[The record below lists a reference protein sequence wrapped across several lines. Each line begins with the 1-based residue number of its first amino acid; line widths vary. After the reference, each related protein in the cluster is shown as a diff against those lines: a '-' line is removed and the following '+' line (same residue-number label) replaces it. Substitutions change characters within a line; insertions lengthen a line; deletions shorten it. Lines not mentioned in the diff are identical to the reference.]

1 MIIIVCVCG
10 LGLGVGCWVWMG
22 YRMYHTIPVG
32 CVWVMYD
39 TVIKFWGLYLVFCV
53 LFCIVLH
60 CRWGRGCYCA
70 DVKAGLD
77 RGMEGKGWE
86 PGEDYGTVL
95 YLIWMDR

>member
-60 CRWGRGCYCA
+60 CRWGRGLLLCGCKGRGGSRDGRKRMGAGGGLRHCA
-70 DVKAGLD
+70 LLD
-77 RGMEGKGWE
+77 
-86 PGEDYGTVL
+86 
-95 YLIWMDR
+95 MDG